1 MLFSTYCGVEER
13 YLDRLIT
20 CRTGFDSRLRD
31 KERCTREGV
40 FLLSIPFDNNNTK
53 YILGIMKTTTS
64 IKLDKDTKEQAAALA
79 KDLGLSLSSVINST
93 LKQFVR
99 NESIFLA
106 VEPALNEKTK
116 KEFLEIRDDIKHN
129 RNLSKTYKNVKELR
143 EALES

>member
-1 MLFSTYCGVEER
+1 
-13 YLDRLIT
+13 
-20 CRTGFDSRLRD
+20 
-31 KERCTREGV
+31 
-40 FLLSIPFDNNNTK
+40 
-53 YILGIMKTTTS
+53 MKTTTS

-106 VEPALNEKTK
+106 VEPALNAKTK